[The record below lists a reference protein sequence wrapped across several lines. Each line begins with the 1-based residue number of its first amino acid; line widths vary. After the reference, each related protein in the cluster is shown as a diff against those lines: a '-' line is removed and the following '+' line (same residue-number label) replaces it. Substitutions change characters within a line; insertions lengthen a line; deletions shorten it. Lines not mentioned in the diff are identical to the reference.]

1 MNIDF
6 YKFWGL
12 PIGLF
17 LVALLYLVIWKKS
30 AIYGIIDI
38 FNLIWEGKEWSSR
51 LKTPE
56 DFLEYILLHQE
67 DVSLVA
73 YEVGNYDKG
82 VFFNADKKRPL
93 ASTIKILIL
102 IEYARQVDIGIL
114 SPEDLVDLADIDIY
128 YLPNTDG
135 NAHPNAFKEFQT
147 KGYITTDQKIKLQ
160 HVATAMIRYSDNAAS
175 DYLIQRLG
183 RDNLNNLPKI
193 LQTKNQD
200 VPLPFIGQFLS
211 WGNTERGKNTMERL
225 QKYQEMQPADYADE
239 VYQLTKKWRDDQ
251 EFRRNTINQIK
262 STKWLNFKEQQAM
275 AQALNCGGTAS
286 CYALLMEKIY
296 NCKILSQSNVQII
309 RKYLEWPMELAGNQ
323 QEIEVFGTKA
333 GSLPG
338 IITEASYLKP
348 KKAKNARVFA
358 LLIENIPGAVWLQ
371 IIQNY
376 IQQDFEYQLLGD
388 ERFFNLVRQR
398 LSTTSK
404 SIKV

>member
-1 MNIDF
+1 MNIDL
-6 YKFWGL
+6 YKFWEL
-12 PIGLF
+12 PIAFL
-17 LVALLYLVIWKKS
+17 LVAFLCLLIWKKS

-38 FNLIWEGKEWSSR
+38 FNLLWEGKEWSSG

-56 DFLEYILLHQE
+56 DFLEYILMHQE

-82 VFFNADKKRPL
+82 VFLNADRKRPL

-102 IEYARQVDIGIL
+102 IEYAHQVDRGIL
-114 SPEDLVDLADIDIY
+114 SPEDLVNLADIDIY

-135 NAHPNAFKEFQT
+135 NAHPNALKEFQT
-147 KGYITTDQKIKLQ
+147 KGYITADQKIKLQ

-183 RDNLNNLPKI
+183 RDNLNNLPEI
-193 LQTKNQD
+193 LQIENQD

-211 WGNTERGKNTMERL
+211 WGNTDRGKNTIERL
-225 QKYQEMQPADYADE
+225 QRYQEMQPADYADE
-239 VYQLTKKWRDDQ
+239 VYQLTIKWRDNQ
-251 EFRRNTINQIK
+251 EFRRNTIKQIK
-262 STKWLNFKEQQAM
+262 STKWLSFKEQQAM

-296 NCKILSQSNVQII
+296 NSAILSQSTVQIV
-309 RKYLEWPMELAGNQ
+309 RKYLEWTMELAGNQ
-323 QEIEVFGTKA
+323 QEIEVFGTKG

-338 IITEASYLKP
+338 IVTEASYLKP

-358 LLIENIPGAVWLQ
+358 LLIENIPGAVWLE
-371 IIQNY
+371 IMQNY